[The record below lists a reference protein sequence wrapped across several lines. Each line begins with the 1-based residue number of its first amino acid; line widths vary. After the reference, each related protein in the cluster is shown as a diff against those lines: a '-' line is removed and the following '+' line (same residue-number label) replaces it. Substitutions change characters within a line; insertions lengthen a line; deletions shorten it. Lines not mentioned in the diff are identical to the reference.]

1 MEKGQTARRY
11 VSVWPREA
19 VNNAGDEAIA
29 IDGALL
35 CLFDGELGGNESGST
50 GFLGDRR
57 LSQLVTSLISGVA
70 RDAIR

>member
-50 GFLGDRR
+50 GFPWRSTIVSAGY
-57 LSQLVTSLISGVA
+57 VA
-70 RDAIR
+70 DKRGGT